1 VTYEYAEL
9 SSPYMFDIP
18 PMILPLLESAYEKLQ
33 KGDLLLPGESLACL
47 LSSNRDLVDIVP
59 GLGAVTLRSKY
70 PIAVRLDN
78 GKVTVYAGR
87 Q

>member
-9 SSPYMFDIP
+9 SSSYMFDIP
-18 PMILPLLESAYEKLQ
+18 PMIQPLLESAYEKLQ
-33 KGDLLLPGESLACL
+33 KGDTLLPSESLACL
-47 LSSNRDLVDIVP
+47 LSSNKYLVDIVP
-59 GLGAVTLRSKY
+59 GLGDVTLRSKY

-78 GKVTVYAGR
+78 GKVTVYADR